1 MTAFEER
8 SNSPA
13 ADWREA
19 LDTLERSLREAVQAI
34 AVLRRSLEGG
44 ALQTRSPAS
53 ASREIAAPSH
63 GATPLA
69 LREFPS
75 RAEQEEQPEPA
86 VHGAAAEEGTAA
98 PDEGSSGESPAEQGS
113 LAAFE
118 RVWARLEQ
126 ERLARGQE
134 SAEKE
139 PSAPRGLALLP
150 RQYLITIEDRES
162 KVDLV
167 ALHRALL
174 GLSGI
179 EDVSLVSFTNGVPV
193 ISLRVTGDLALDQQ
207 LSEAV
212 STAMDR
218 QCEVIQHDSGKL
230 FLRLTPRHDQGG

>member
-8 SNSPA
+8 SEGVAMTGPSPD

-19 LDTLERSLREAVQAI
+19 LDTLERSLREAAQAI
-34 AVLRRSLEGG
+34 TMLRRSLEGG
-44 ALQTRSPAS
+44 A
-53 ASREIAAPSH
+53 APSH
-63 GATPLA
+63 GATPPA

-75 RAEQEEQPEPA
+75 RAEQEEQPGPA
-86 VHGAAAEEGTAA
+86 VHAAAA
-98 PDEGSSGESPAEQGS
+98 EGSSGESPAEQGS

-134 SAEKE
+134 SAEEE

-179 EDVSLVSFTNGVPV
+179 EDVSLVSFANGVPV
-193 ISLRVTGDLALDQQ
+193 ISLRVTGDLDLDQQ

-230 FLRLTPRHDQGG
+230 FLRLTPRQDQGG

>member
-19 LDTLERSLREAVQAI
+19 LDALERSLREALQAL
-34 AVLRRSLEGG
+34 AMLRWSLEGG
-44 ALQTRSPAS
+44 APETHAPAS
-53 ASREIAAPSH
+53 ASGEIELSSESP
-63 GATPLA
+63 TPLA
-69 LREFPS
+69 LRDFPV
-75 RAEQEEQPEPA
+75 RAQQEAQAAPA
-86 VHGAAAEEGTAA
+86 PPAEEGAGVS
-98 PDEGSSGESPAEQGS
+98 DEGSLGGSPAEQAS

-134 SAEKE
+134 SAEEE

-150 RQYLITIEDRES
+150 RQYLITVEDRES

-167 ALHRALL
+167 PLHRALL

-179 EDVSLVSFTNGVPV
+179 EDVSLVSFANGVPV
-193 ISLRVTGDLALDQQ
+193 ISLSVTGELDLDQ
-207 LSEAV
+207 LSETVAA
-212 STAMDR
+212 SMDR
-218 QCEVIQHDSGKL
+218 WCEVIQHDSGKL
-230 FLRLTPRHDQGG
+230 FLRLTPRDDRGG

>member
-19 LDTLERSLREAVQAI
+19 LDTLERSLREALQAI
-34 AVLRRSLEGG
+34 AVLRRSLEGH
-44 ALQTRSPAS
+44 APETPTPAS
-53 ASREIAAPSH
+53 ASPEIELPQPR
-63 GATPLA
+63 TEPVP
-69 LREFPS
+69 LREFPV
-75 RAEQEEQPEPA
+75 RAQQEAQAAPA
-86 VHGAAAEEGTAA
+86 PPAEEGAGA
-98 PDEGSSGESPAEQGS
+98 SGEGSVGGPAGEQTS

-134 SAEKE
+134 GAEKE
-139 PSAPRGLALLP
+139 PPAPRGLALLP
-150 RQYLITIEDRES
+150 RQYLITVEDRER

-167 ALHRALL
+167 PLHRALL

-179 EDVSLVSFTNGVPV
+179 EDVSLVSFANGVPV
-193 ISLRVTGDLALDQQ
+193 ISLSVTGELDLDQ

-212 STAMDR
+212 AVSMDR
-218 QCEVIQHDSGKL
+218 ECEVIQHDSGKL